1 MGLAAN
7 YYGICAGWYKV
18 NKSKGL
24 RMGMDP
30 CAMWNDKGILKHD
43 FVFGLLYVTIGLYRD
58 KGVIVCRSLALLAE
72 WVQEN
77 PPF

>member
-1 MGLAAN
+1 
-7 YYGICAGWYKV
+7 
-18 NKSKGL
+18 
-24 RMGMDP
+24 MGMDP